1 MPAIPSTSLTP
12 VAFSSLSAPLAPHV
26 PVASASLPAHAGLA
40 DAVSLAGDLQTAAT
54 LPGGAPASWRCGD
67 ADNVPAAAT
76 RTASRVPRSVYD
88 HPLVQRTMTNLF
100 YEMEAANERGDAPL
114 SNPVLLD
121 RLLAMAPEDGIKP
134 ASIPRLFDFRLP
146 SLLLTEQG
154 FEPGTMKALYYNL
167 GKLRSLPYREAT
179 TRQYVEEGKA
189 WLGDLIA
196 RRPEFLV
203 SELSHQ
209 MRMAVMLHAKANHAS
224 ALDNWADSNGYD
236 SHVAAVNAVAADYN
250 NHLAGT
256 PTVVEAA
263 IEARR
268 VAEDFNPIEEA
279 LMQLM
284 NVADTLPS
292 LAGDEEH
299 DDQMR

>member
-12 VAFSSLSAPLAPHV
+12 AAFSSLSASLAPHV
-26 PVASASLPAHAGLA
+26 PVASAAPPVRAGLT

-54 LPGGAPASWRCGD
+54 LQGGAPASWRCSG
-67 ADNVPAAAT
+67 ADNASTTAT
-76 RTASRVPRSVYD
+76 RAASRVPRSVYE

-121 RLLAMAPEDGIKP
+121 RLLAMAPEEGIKP

-179 TRQYVEEGKA
+179 TQQYAEEGKA

-209 MRMAVMLHAKANHAS
+209 AQMAVMLHAQANNAPG
-224 ALDNWADSNGYD
+224 LDNWADSNGYD
-236 SHVAAVNAVAADYN
+236 PHVAAVNAVAADYAH
-250 NHLAGT
+250 HLEGT

-263 IEARR
+263 IAAHR
-268 VAEDFNPIEEA
+268 VAGGFNPIEEA
-279 LMQLM
+279 LTQLM

-292 LAGDEEH
+292 LEDEGL
-299 DDQMR
+299 DDIVR